1 MRNKRVS
8 LVGQGYAI
16 PGFNVNNIEDVRAVI
31 DAAEELRSPVIL
43 LVTEG
48 ALRYAGH
55 AYLSAVVRAA
65 REEATVP
72 VHIQLDHGS
81 SLEAVVRCIQAGFDS
96 VMIDG
101 SPLPF
106 AENVALTRRVVEVAH
121 ACGVWVEGE
130 IGVIPGTEDDIHRED
145 EGLTPPEQAIE
156 FAQLTGVDALAAAV
170 GTAHGFYKARPKIDL
185 PRIQAMRAGMTA
197 DLALHGG
204 SDVEPEQIQASIA
217 AGMNKVNV
225 GTEVKAVFAQTLREA
240 LMATP
245 DSIDARK
252 ALTAAREA
260 TKTLVM
266 AKMQMV
272 GSVGRADG

>member
-1 MRNKRVS
+1 MQSKRVS
-8 LVGQGYAI
+8 VVGKGYAI
-16 PGFNVNNIEDVRAVI
+16 PGFNVNNIEDVRAVV

-65 REEATVP
+65 REEASVP
-72 VHIQLDHGS
+72 VFIQLDHGS

-101 SPLPF
+101 SILPF
-106 AENVALTRRVVEVAH
+106 EENVALTRQVVEVAH

-130 IGVIPGTEDDIHRED
+130 IGVIPGTEDDITRED

-156 FAQLTGVDALAAAV
+156 FAERTGVNALAAAV
-170 GTAHGFYKARPKIDL
+170 GTAHGFYRARPKIDL
-185 PRIQAMRAGMTA
+185 ERIKAMRAGMAA

-204 SDVEPEQIQASIA
+204 SDVEPEQIQAAIA

-225 GTEVKAVFAQTLREA
+225 GTEVKAVFARTLREQ
-240 LMATP
+240 LMASP

-260 TKTLVM
+260 TKALVM
-266 AKMQMV
+266 EKMRMV
-272 GSVGRADG
+272 GSPGRADG